1 MPVYTYRAR
10 DRTGKVVTATMEAA
24 TERDVAASLRDKGM
38 FVAEIKPPARG
49 LNMEI
54 KMPAF
59 MDAPGL
65 RDVTIFSR
73 QFATV
78 IAAGLP
84 VVQSLNILQRQ
95 ADKQGMKE
103 ALGKIRNDVETG
115 LPLSDAL
122 GKHPRIFNKLYVY
135 LARAGEV
142 SGNLDGILE
151 RVASYMEKQQAIRG
165 KVKSAM
171 TYPAVVL
178 VIAIA
183 VTFFLLTGIVPQFA
197 QILDQLGGDLPL
209 ITQILVAVSDF
220 LRYQWWL
227 LLILVIATVVGIG
240 FYYRTSNGRH
250 VIDRVLLRLPVLGPL
265 VQKSAIASFSQTF
278 GLLLR
283 SGVNIVESIDITKG
297 TAGNIIVEDILSEA
311 KDGVQRGEQ
320 ISVTLTKYPQV
331 FPPLVSSMVAIGEE
345 TGAVDA
351 MLEKISEFYEREVD
365 EAVEGLTAAL
375 EPMLIVFLGVIV
387 GFIVAGMFLP
397 MFAII
402 GQLSG

>member
-10 DRTGKVVTATMEAA
+10 DRSGKVVTATMEAA
-24 TERDVAASLRDKGM
+24 TEREVAASLRDKGM
-38 FVAEIKPPARG
+38 FVAEIKPPAKG

-59 MDAPGL
+59 LDAPNL
-65 RDVTIFSR
+65 RDVTLFSR

-95 ADKQGMKE
+95 ADRQGMKD
-103 ALGKIRNDVETG
+103 ALGKIRTDVETG

-122 GKHPRIFNKLYVY
+122 AKHPRIFNKLYIY

-151 RVASYMEKQQAIRG
+151 RVATYMEKQQAIRG
-165 KVKSAM
+165 KVRSAM
-171 TYPAVVL
+171 TYPMVVL

-209 ITQILVAVSDF
+209 ITQILVSISDF
-220 LRYQWWL
+220 LRFQWWL
-227 LLILVIATVVGIG
+227 LLIIVVATVVGIG
-240 FYYRTSNGRH
+240 FYYRTNNGRH
-250 VIDRVLLRLPVLGPL
+250 VIDRILLRLPVLGPL
-265 VQKSAIASFSQTF
+265 VQKSSIASFSQTF

-283 SGVNIVESIDITKG
+283 SGVNIVEAIDITKG
-297 TAGNIIVEDILSEA
+297 TAGNIIVEDILSET
-311 KDGVQRGEQ
+311 KDAVQRGEQ
-320 ISVTLTKYPQV
+320 VSVTLTKYPQV

-345 TGAVDA
+345 TGAIDA
-351 MLEKISEFYEREVD
+351 MLEKIAEFYEREVD